1 MAQII
6 ANKYP
11 IDSNARKAVGFGFP
25 LNGDA
30 VFVPT
35 YQTADQIRANLLN
48 YVLTN
53 KGERVFNPNFG
64 SDLRKKFMFE
74 SVNFITEEG
83 LKATLQNDISNH
95 FPSVEIKQIEFINN
109 EDENTINFILT
120 YQINL
125 FGIEDTINILLQ

>member
-6 ANKYP
+6 QNKYP

-35 YQTADQIRANLLN
+35 YQTRDQIRANLIN
-48 YVLTN
+48 YLLTN

-64 SDLRKKFMFE
+64 ANLRVLLFENINDDNLEDLTTRIQDNILPQFPQ
-74 SVNFITEEG
+74 ITI
-83 LKATLQNDISNH
+83 KNIQFNNIPDSN
-95 FPSVEIKQIEFINN
+95 V
-109 EDENTINFILT
+109 INFTLT
-120 YQINL
+120 YEIIL
-125 FGIEDTINILLQ
+125 FGIEDNVNILLQ